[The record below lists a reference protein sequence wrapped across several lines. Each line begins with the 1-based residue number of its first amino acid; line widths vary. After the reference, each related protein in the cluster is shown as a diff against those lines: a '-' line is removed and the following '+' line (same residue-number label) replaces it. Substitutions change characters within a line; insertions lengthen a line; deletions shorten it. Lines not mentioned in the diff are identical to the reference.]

1 MKHRSVLFAALG
13 ASVILAAAAPA
24 MADPDWGRHG
34 YGDRGR
40 GYADH
45 GRYGHE
51 GYERGWHG
59 GYERHPHWAH
69 GPRAYYAP
77 PYYAQPQYAPSYY
90 AQPYYAPP
98 PVYYGAPG
106 LTLRIR

>member
-40 GYADH
+40 GYAAEAADETT
-45 GRYGHE
+45 GC
-51 GYERGWHG
+51 
-59 GYERHPHWAH
+59 AF
-69 GPRAYYAP
+69 
-77 PYYAQPQYAPSYY
+77 
-90 AQPYYAPP
+90 
-98 PVYYGAPG
+98 
-106 LTLRIR
+106 L